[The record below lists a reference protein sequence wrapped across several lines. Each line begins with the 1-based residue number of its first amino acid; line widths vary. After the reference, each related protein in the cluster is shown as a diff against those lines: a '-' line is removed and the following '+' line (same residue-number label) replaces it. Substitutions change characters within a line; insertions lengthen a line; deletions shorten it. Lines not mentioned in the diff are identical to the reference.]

1 MFFSRSFLLFLG
13 LLATVEGSQYRNTG
27 VATFGRRVFA
37 RPRLPTPSTALTPP
51 LSIRGGAGLDPAN
64 VGKAFAVAYLIQGS
78 LFYLLPQQQAK
89 LYGWLDPS
97 SPSIP
102 IEYLTQVLGAI
113 LLGTGVVSAYMQ
125 FVPDSTVNTGLGYGA
140 LTFVPLYLIWLVTGQ
155 SAQAGMPRTTDI
167 FMGLANAVGAGAGL
181 TNQDWTPQYFAVF
194 ITLFTLSA
202 LQTIVAPQASG
213 DAWGMKREDTPEKND
228 RFLLL
233 AQGFGHFL
241 LGLEMHSALLLKGV
255 EPAQAIALASVS
267 GWLHFVDALLV
278 RKKAV
283 TIAKPPGYLFWML
296 YFSAS
301 IPFIVLL
308 GEKTVDTILE
318 E

>member
-1 MFFSRSFLLFLG
+1 MNWRNFADVVRRPHHRYLFISLTEFSFLHAIFFDFFFVQFRIAPDLREVLFNEKRAARDNDYWQGRVQAHALLHDEVLIVVAERSISYKIHHLDGFDRRWSCFGKEFHLRNVAPRARCRPRSFLD
-13 LLATVEGSQYRNTG
+13 VRSC
-27 VATFGRRVFA
+27 V
-37 RPRLPTPSTALTPP
+37 
-51 LSIRGGAGLDPAN
+51 
-64 VGKAFAVAYLIQGS
+64 
-78 LFYLLPQQQAK
+78 
-89 LYGWLDPS
+89 
-97 SPSIP
+97 
-102 IEYLTQVLGAI
+102 
-113 LLGTGVVSAYMQ
+113 
-125 FVPDSTVNTGLGYGA
+125 
-140 LTFVPLYLIWLVTGQ
+140 
-155 SAQAGMPRTTDI
+155 PRTTDI
-167 FMGLANAVGAGAGL
+167 FMGLTNAVGAGAGL
-181 TNQDWTPQYFAVF
+181 TNLDWTPQYFAVF

-255 EPAQAIALASVS
+255 EPAQAIALASLS

-278 RKKAV
+278 RKKAF